1 MSAVSA
7 VGGVAG
13 DEGCGIPFIDDSG
26 SSCASSMMGE
36 GDDTDTASLSRL
48 LDDAASREF
57 SINGL
62 HDDLASLSCGYVSLD
77 GVGGNQSDGQSDAHS
92 RSDLGSS
99 ADSQEKSRTGSGR
112 WSWQRSSPGSRRTS
126 KSSIKSS
133 DNLDEEQTENDDE
146 DQKPP
151 PSLPPSLPVC
161 DTCEDR
167 SSTSSSC
174 FTGTSSSVLSCTTCA
189 AESDAR
195 HESDAR
201 IPNHPPDGEENPN
214 ASSENVQ
221 GGGDAQEEENVGDKE
236 RDCVGKGGGS
246 EEVDGREAE
255 EKDPEKTENSELTDP
270 NLTVIPNGQTTPHR
284 LSLTSKDVC
293 SPGSQ
298 APVPLSASTPQPGSS
313 SGTGGPMEPKYVA
326 PHHYIS
332 SLRVASMRGA
342 ADMGGALIAR
352 VATFLRTQYK
362 SLVSTPLQLP
372 WCPGFKMVVNEFE
385 TSLIQVPL
393 APHLK
398 VPPGYITVPQILQS
412 HQLSFS
418 ESSVDD
424 RPKRVLVEGDP
435 GYGKSTLAL
444 KLAYDWAADPT
455 GSYLSSFSLVF
466 VVTLRDFRGGS
477 LFSHL
482 CKEVLPRHILSKEAM
497 NTLWNYMKKI
507 EDKVLFL
514 LVGYDELIEEESGDI
529 NDLIEGQLLG
539 SATVV
544 LTSRPGSS
552 RPIPSS
558 LHRRLLI
565 TGLAPDQTHRF
576 ISRYFESINK
586 SGSGN
591 EVLSLISASKEKYGD
606 LITCPIMC
614 LALGVLYEDLG
625 GKLPSRLTDMFMSLI
640 KHMIRKNLIKRGEP
654 MCYDVLPDKYNKL
667 LSDFGKLALEALKS
681 NTPYFL
687 GQDLK
692 TKCQHG
698 GEIVDL
704 GILLRMHTMSK
715 LTKKDHFTP
724 IHKSFLEFL
733 AAFYLSGL
741 IHDTSLL
748 QAEVDNI
755 ADKMDIMHPVLRQN
769 SGLMVLKYLV
779 GLLGRNAHIVFNM
792 VSQMGVPQRMLFLL
806 LKESGM
812 YQMNVLEE
820 RATSIFQKN
829 VVEVCK
835 HVSGREHVVIQ
846 TNSPELEDWGRLL
859 YSPDCMLEGVEV
871 LLDFDGNSRD
881 KHESF
886 FTSMSFNE
894 SVKSVKL
901 TCVVGGDFG
910 ETEVRRLVS
919 YVRAVLTKRRLE
931 SFEIQVTSLDE
942 ATAEIL
948 SPVVDMIC
956 DTLPELAQALN
967 KLVVALELDGEQV
980 VQLCEVLKMA
990 PQVRILHLPHLACG
1004 LDGLK
1009 AVASLVENNPLVSLN
1024 LAGSLSSGTPVD
1036 ERSTGTGASTPSP
1049 TREDAPA
1056 PLSFWSFTDAQGN
1069 TRSVFNSLPRSF
1081 YQSLPRRGRLHSLS
1095 AEKRNSDTTLL
1106 QKTSFPP
1113 PACSPLVHANGFHE
1127 IFSAFRNPASR
1138 VCHLNISKCTLGA
1151 EDLVC
1156 LGETVRFTKCLSSL
1170 RMEGL
1175 SRLAEIIPVLIAL
1188 QENTTLQLLDLTS
1201 PHILL
1206 GDAALQVTLNALAKN
1221 KSLRFLVLNGWTIQV
1236 ETERSLREFI
1246 QFLSVTE
1253 LQHVDLGSCRVLVTV
1268 HEGALARLSRQ
1279 DDVISALQGG
1289 VPPLNNNTLAFLNLD
1304 NFEVTLNNKV
1314 VLRGPQLLFM
1324 LRHFPKLVDVSL
1336 TSNLGA
1342 DVIDDATTHR
1352 LFALLPGSFPF
1363 LRRLTL
1369 GGWVFSLDNCEKL
1382 MRAAGKQ
1389 LKGSQLREVLLAG
1402 VEVRESSGKP
1412 GMEHTLLQALTS
1424 NLHHLSLLSLSGL
1437 KLTATQSAIFGKTI
1451 RDKLAANTLELET
1464 RGLGYAA
1471 IKSLRHAVSD
1481 GGRFEFEFLGGPSGL
1496 YKLKKIDRRE
1506 KLIGKWACVSTLDR
1520 LTDL

>member
-7 VGGVAG
+7 VDPPGGAG
-13 DEGCGIPFIDDSG
+13 QDGSNIPFIDDSG

-36 GDDTDTASLSRL
+36 EDDTASLSRL
-48 LDDAASREF
+48 LDDAASREL

-62 HDDLASLSCGYVSLD
+62 HDDLASLSCGYASLD
-77 GVGGNQSDGQSDAHS
+77 AHSDAHSDAPSDAHSDAHS
-92 RSDLGSS
+92 RSDVGSS
-99 ADSQEKSRTGSGR
+99 GESQEKSRTGSGR
-112 WSWQRSSPGSRRTS
+112 WSWQQSSPGSRRTS
-126 KSSIKSS
+126 KSSIKST
-133 DNLDEEQTENDDE
+133 DNLYEEPADNEDNDE
-146 DQKPP
+146 KPRPALP
-151 PSLPPSLPVC
+151 PSLPPC

-195 HESDAR
+195 PEADPPSGTRSVDPIRDNPTQPNNPSNPAGNQNSPPTNAQMPES
-201 IPNHPPDGEENPN
+201 
-214 ASSENVQ
+214 SKSEMLL
-221 GGGDAQEEENVGDKE
+221 
-236 RDCVGKGGGS
+236 S
-246 EEVDGREAE
+246 
-255 EKDPEKTENSELTDP
+255 
-270 NLTVIPNGQTTPHR
+270 NGQMTPNR
-284 LSLTSKDVC
+284 LSLTVKEVW
-293 SPGSQ
+293 SPGGEI
-298 APVPLSASTPQPGSS
+298 PVPLVASTPQPGG
-313 SGTGGPMEPKYVA
+313 SGGAEAKYIT

-332 SLRVASMRGA
+332 SMRVASMRGA
-342 ADMGGALIAR
+342 ADMGGALVAR

-362 SLVSTPLQLP
+362 NLISTPLQLP
-372 WCPGFKMVVNEFE
+372 WCPSFKMLVSNFE
-385 TSLIQVPL
+385 TSLLQVPL

-398 VPPGYITVPQILQS
+398 VPPGLLTIPNILQP
-412 HQLSFS
+412 HQST
-418 ESSVDD
+418 VGD
-424 RPKRVLVEGDP
+424 RPKRVLVEGDS
-435 GYGKSTLAL
+435 GYGISTLAL
-444 KLAYDWAADPT
+444 KLAYDWAFDPT
-455 GSYLSSFSLVF
+455 GSYLSSYSLVF
-466 VVTLRDFRGGS
+466 VLTLRDFRGGC
-477 LFSHL
+477 LFSYL
-482 CKEVLPRHILSKEAM
+482 CKEILPRHILSKEAM
-497 NTLWNYMKKI
+497 NTLWNHMKKI

-514 LVGYDELIEEESGDI
+514 IVGYDELSEEESGDI
-529 NDLIEGQLLG
+529 NELVEGQMFAN
-539 SATVV
+539 STFVI
-544 LTSRPGSS
+544 TSRRGSS
-552 RPIPSS
+552 KPIPPV
-558 LHRRLLI
+558 LHRRLFI
-565 TGLAPDQTHRF
+565 AGLSPDQTHRF
-576 ISRYFESINK
+576 ISRYFEAINK
-586 SGSGN
+586 PGSGS
-591 EVLSLISASKEKYGD
+591 EVLSLIAASQEKYGD
-606 LITCPIMC
+606 LITCPVMC

-625 GKLPSRLTDMFMSLI
+625 GKLPSRLTDMYMSLI
-640 KHMIRKNLIKRGEP
+640 KYMIRKNLINRGEP

-667 LSDFGKLALEALKS
+667 LSDFGKMALEALKTNVS
-681 NTPYFL
+681 YFT

-698 GEIVDL
+698 GDLVIDL
-704 GILLRMHTMSK
+704 GILLRMQSMSK
-715 LTKKDHFTP
+715 LTKKDHYTP
-724 IHKSFLEFL
+724 VHKSFLEFL
-733 AAFYLSGL
+733 GAFYLSGL

-748 QAEVDNI
+748 QAEIDNI
-755 ADKMDIMHPVLRQN
+755 AEKLDITHPVLSHN

-779 GLLGRNAHIVFNM
+779 GLLGRNAHIIFNI
-792 VSQMGVPQRMLFLL
+792 VSQMAVPQRILFLL

-812 YQMNVLEE
+812 YQMNVL
-820 RATSIFQKN
+820 
-829 VVEVCK
+829 EVCK

-846 TNSPELEDWGRLL
+846 TNSGELEDWGRLL

-871 LLDFDGNSRD
+871 LLDFDGNSKD

-910 ETEVRRLVS
+910 ETEVTRLVS

-931 SFEIQVTSLDE
+931 SFEIQVTSLEE

-948 SPVVDMIC
+948 SPVVEMIC
-956 DTLPELAQALN
+956 DTLPDLAQALN
-967 KLVVALELDGEQV
+967 KLVVALELDGKQV
-980 VQLCEVLKMA
+980 MQLCQVLQMA
-990 PQVRILHLPHLACG
+990 PQVRVLHLPHLACG
-1004 LDGLK
+1004 LEGLK
-1009 AVASLVENNPLVSLN
+1009 AVAQLVENNPLVSLN

-1113 PACSPLVHANGFHE
+1113 PACSPLVHSNGFHE
-1127 IFSAFRNPASR
+1127 IFSAFRNPSSR
-1138 VCHLNISKCTLGA
+1138 VCHLNISKCTMGA

-1175 SRLAEIIPVLIAL
+1175 SRMAEIIPVLIAL
-1188 QENTTLQLLDLTS
+1188 QENTSLQLLDLTS

-1206 GDAALQVTLNALAKN
+1206 GDAALHVTLNALARN

-1236 ETERSLREFI
+1236 ESERSLKELI
-1246 QFLSVTE
+1246 QFLTVTE
-1253 LQHVDLGSCRVLVTV
+1253 LQHLDLGSCQVMVTV
-1268 HEGALARLSRQ
+1268 HDGPLARLSRQ
-1279 DDVISALQGG
+1279 DDVIAALQEG
-1289 VPPLNNNTLAFLNLD
+1289 VPPLQNSTLAFMNLD

-1314 VLRGPQLLFM
+1314 VLRGPQLLFL

-1336 TSNLGA
+1336 TSSLGA

-1352 LFALLPGSFPF
+1352 LFSLLPGSFPF

-1369 GGWVFSLDNCEKL
+1369 GGWVFSLDNCEKV
-1382 MRAAGKQ
+1382 MRAGGRQ
-1389 LKGSQLREVLLAG
+1389 LRGSQLREVLLGG

-1412 GMEHTLLQALTS
+1412 GMEHTLLQALTT
-1424 NLHHLSLLSLSGL
+1424 NLHHLSLLSLAGL
-1437 KLTATQSAIFGKTI
+1437 KLTPTQSALFGKTL
-1451 RDKLAANTLELET
+1451 RDKLASSTLELET

-1471 IKSLRHAVSD
+1471 IKALRQALTD
-1481 GGRFEFEFLGGPSGL
+1481 GGKFEFEFLGGPSGT

-1506 KLIGKWACVSTLDR
+1506 KLIGKWACISTLDR
-1520 LTDL
+1520 LSEL

>member
-1 MSAVSA
+1 MSTASG
-7 VGGVAG
+7 VGVLGVGIAEGAG
-13 DEGCGIPFIDDSG
+13 EDGNSIPFIDESG

-36 GDDTDTASLSRL
+36 EDDTASLSRL

-62 HDDLASLSCGYVSLD
+62 HDDLASLSCGYASLD
-77 GVGGNQSDGQSDAHS
+77 AHSGSHSEGRSGAHS
-92 RSDLGSS
+92 RSDMGSS
-99 ADSQEKSRTGSGR
+99 GESQEKSRTGSGR

-133 DNLDEEQTENDDE
+133 DNLEEDVLDADDE
-146 DQKPP
+146 DEKPPPALP
-151 PSLPPSLPVC
+151 PSLPPC

-189 AESDAR
+189 AESDNRPEADPKSGD
-195 HESDAR
+195 HPTEDAGHPVPAPSEHDQEQEQAPR
-201 IPNHPPDGEENPN
+201 IICKTPDPPD
-214 ASSENVQ
+214 SKLIILS
-221 GGGDAQEEENVGDKE
+221 
-236 RDCVGKGGGS
+236 
-246 EEVDGREAE
+246 
-255 EKDPEKTENSELTDP
+255 
-270 NLTVIPNGQTTPHR
+270 NGNTTPHR
-284 LSLTSKDVC
+284 LSSTPEEVW
-293 SPGSQ
+293 SPGGEP
-298 APVPLSASTPQPGSS
+298 PVPLVTSTPAPQGNNSNASTV
-313 SGTGGPMEPKYVA
+313 EPKYVA
-326 PHHYIS
+326 PHHYVS
-332 SLRVASMRGA
+332 SMRVASMRGA
-342 ADMGGALIAR
+342 ADMGGALVAR

-362 SLVSTPLQLP
+362 NLISSPLQLP
-372 WCPGFKMVVNEFE
+372 WCPGFKMIVSEFE

-393 APHLK
+393 AAHLK
-398 VPPGYITVPQILQS
+398 VPPGLLTVPSILQPL
-412 HQLSFS
+412 QLSFT
-418 ESSVDD
+418 ESSMGD

-444 KLAYDWAADPT
+444 KLAYDWATDPT
-455 GSYLSSFSLVF
+455 GSYLSTYSLVF
-466 VVTLRDFRGGS
+466 VLTLRDFRGGS
-477 LFSHL
+477 VFSHL

-497 NTLWNYMKKI
+497 NTLWNHMKKI

-514 LVGYDELIEEESGDI
+514 LVGYDELIEEESGDM
-529 NDLIEGQLLG
+529 NELIDGQMF
-539 SATVV
+539 SNATVV

-552 RPIPSS
+552 KPLPPSM
-558 LHRRLLI
+558 HRRLLI
-565 TGLAPDQTHRF
+565 AGLAPDQTHRF
-576 ISRYFESINK
+576 ISRYFDTINK
-586 SGSGN
+586 PGSGN

-625 GKLPSRLTDMFMSLI
+625 GKLPSRLTDMYMSLI

-654 MCYDVLPDKYNKL
+654 MCYDVLPDRYNKL
-667 LSDFGKLALEALKS
+667 LSDFGKLALEALKQ
-681 NTPYFL
+681 NTPYFTA
-687 GQDLK
+687 QDLK

-698 GEIVDL
+698 GEIVEL
-704 GILLRMHTMSK
+704 GILLRMQSMSK
-715 LTKKDHFTP
+715 LSKKDFYTP
-724 IHKSFLEFL
+724 AHKSFLEFL

-748 QAEVDNI
+748 QTEIDSIAE
-755 ADKMDIMHPVLRQN
+755 KMDITHPILRQN
-769 SGLMVLKYLV
+769 SGLMILRYLV
-779 GLLGRNAHIVFNM
+779 GLLGRNAHIVFNI
-792 VSQMGVPQRMLFLL
+792 VSQMGVPQRILFLL

-812 YQMNVLEE
+812 YQMNVL
-820 RATSIFQKN
+820 
-829 VVEVCK
+829 EVCK

-846 TNSPELEDWGRLL
+846 TNSAELEDWGRLL
-859 YSPDCMLEGVEV
+859 YSPDCMLEGVDV
-871 LLDFDGNSRD
+871 LLDFDGSSRD
-881 KHESF
+881 RHESF

-910 ETEVRRLVS
+910 ESEVTRLVS

-931 SFEIQVTSLDE
+931 SFEIQVTSLEE

-956 DTLPELAQALN
+956 DTLPDLAQALN
-967 KLVVALELDGEQV
+967 KLVVALELDAEQV
-980 VQLCEVLKMA
+980 VQLCQVLQNA
-990 PQVRILHLPHLACG
+990 PHVQVLHLPHLACG

-1009 AVASLVENNPLVSLN
+1009 AVAQIVENSPLVSLN

-1081 YQSLPRRGRLHSLS
+1081 YQSLPGRGRLHSLS

-1113 PACSPLVHANGFHE
+1113 PACNPIVHANGFHE
-1127 IFSAFRNPASR
+1127 IFAAFRNPASR
-1138 VCHLNISKCTLGA
+1138 VCHLNISKCTMGA

-1175 SRLAEIIPVLIAL
+1175 SRMAEIIPVLIAL

-1236 ETERSLREFI
+1236 ESERSLKELIR
-1246 QFLSVTE
+1246 FLNATE
-1253 LQHVDLGSCRVLVTV
+1253 LQHLDLSNCRVIVTV
-1268 HEGALARLSRQ
+1268 HDGALARLSRQ
-1279 DDVISALQGG
+1279 DDVIAALQES
-1289 VPPLNNNTLAFLNLD
+1289 VPPLHNNTLAFLNLD
-1304 NFEVTLNNKV
+1304 HFEVTLNSKV

-1336 TSNLGA
+1336 ASSLGA
-1342 DVIDDATTHR
+1342 DIIDDSTTHR
-1352 LFALLPGSFPF
+1352 LFSLLPGSFPF

-1369 GGWVFSLDNCEKL
+1369 GGWVFSLDNCEKV
-1382 MRAAGKQ
+1382 MRAGGKQ
-1389 LKGSQLREVLLAG
+1389 LRGSQLREVILTG
-1402 VEVRESSGKP
+1402 VEVRESSGTP
-1412 GMEHTLLQALTS
+1412 GMEHTLLQALTT
-1424 NLHHLSLLSLSGL
+1424 NLHHLSILSLAGL
-1437 KLTATQSAIFGKTI
+1437 KLTANQAAMFGKTI
-1451 RDKLAANTLELET
+1451 RDKLATTTLELET
-1464 RGLGYAA
+1464 RGLGYTTVKA
-1471 IKSLRHAVSD
+1471 LRQAVTE
-1481 GGRFEFEFLGGPSGL
+1481 GGRYEFDFLGGPLGI
-1496 YKLKKIDRRE
+1496 YKLSKIDRRE
-1506 KLIGKWACVSTLDR
+1506 KLIGKWACISTLDR
-1520 LTDL
+1520 LSEL

>member
-1 MSAVSA
+1 MVHVRGTLQESTVFMSAVSA
-7 VGGVAG
+7 VDPPGGAG
-13 DEGCGIPFIDDSG
+13 EDGGGIPFIDDSG
-26 SSCASSMMGE
+26 SSCASSTMGE
-36 GDDTDTASLSRL
+36 EDDTTSLSRL

-62 HDDLASLSCGYVSLD
+62 HDDLASLSCGYASLD
-77 GVGGNQSDGQSDAHS
+77 AHSDAHSDTHSEGQSDVHSDAHS
-92 RSDLGSS
+92 RSDVGSS
-99 ADSQEKSRTGSGR
+99 GESQEKYRSGSGR
-112 WSWQRSSPGSRRTS
+112 WSWQQSSPGSRRTS
-126 KSSIKSS
+126 KSSIKST
-133 DNLDEEQTENDDE
+133 DNLYEDPPDNEDE
-146 DQKPP
+146 DQKPQPTLP
-151 PSLPPSLPVC
+151 PSLPPC

-174 FTGTSSSVLSCTTCA
+174 FTRTSSSVLSCTTCA

-195 HESDAR
+195 PEGDPHGDPRPVEQTPNDPAQPSNPLPSSNNQTIPPSNFKTSESLD
-201 IPNHPPDGEENPN
+201 
-214 ASSENVQ
+214 VQ
-221 GGGDAQEEENVGDKE
+221 TPL
-236 RDCVGKGGGS
+236 S
-246 EEVDGREAE
+246 
-255 EKDPEKTENSELTDP
+255 
-270 NLTVIPNGQTTPHR
+270 NGQMTPHR
-284 LSLTSKDVC
+284 LSLTIKEVW
-293 SPGSQ
+293 SPGGEI
-298 APVPLSASTPQPGSS
+298 PVPLVASTPQLSS
-313 SGTGGPMEPKYVA
+313 TGVVDAKYA
-326 PHHYIS
+326 TPHHYIS
-332 SLRVASMRGA
+332 SMRVASMRGA
-342 ADMGGALIAR
+342 ADMGGALVAR

-362 SLVSTPLQLP
+362 SLISNPLQLP
-372 WCPGFKMVVNEFE
+372 WCPGFRMIVSEFE
-385 TSLIQVPL
+385 TSLVQVPL

-398 VPPGYITVPQILQS
+398 VPPGLLTVPSILQP
-412 HQLSFS
+412 HQLPFN
-418 ESSVDD
+418 ESTVED

-444 KLAYDWAADPT
+444 KLAYDWASDPT
-455 GSYLSSFSLVF
+455 GSYLSSYSLVF
-466 VVTLRDFRGGS
+466 VLTLRDFRGGS

-497 NTLWNYMKKI
+497 NTLWNHMKKI
-507 EDKVLFL
+507 DDKVLFL
-514 LVGYDELIEEESGDI
+514 LVGYDELSEEESGDI
-529 NDLIEGQLLG
+529 TELIEGQMFAN
-539 SATVV
+539 ATVV
-544 LTSRPGSS
+544 ITSRPGSS
-552 RPIPSS
+552 KPIPPM

-565 TGLAPDQTHRF
+565 AGLAPDQTHRF
-576 ISRYFESINK
+576 ISRYFESIGK
-586 SGSGN
+586 PGRGD

-614 LALGVLYEDLG
+614 LAMGVLYEDLG
-625 GKLPSRLTDMFMSLI
+625 GKLPSRLTDMYMSLI
-640 KHMIRKNLIKRGEP
+640 KHMIRKNLISRGEP

-667 LSDFGKLALEALKS
+667 LSDFGKMALEALKT
-681 NTPYFL
+681 NVPYFT

-698 GEIVDL
+698 GEVVDL
-704 GILLRMHTMSK
+704 GILLKMQSMSK
-715 LTKKDHFTP
+715 LTKKDHYTP
-724 IHKSFLEFL
+724 VHKSFLEFL
-733 AAFYLSGL
+733 GAFYLSGL
-741 IHDTSLL
+741 IHDISLL
-748 QAEVDNI
+748 QLEIDSIAE
-755 ADKMDIMHPVLRQN
+755 KMDITHPVLRQN
-769 SGLMVLKYLV
+769 SGLMVLRYLV
-779 GLLGRNAHIVFNM
+779 GLLGRNAHIIFNI
-792 VSQMGVPQRMLFLL
+792 VSQMGVQQRILFLL

-812 YQMNVLEE
+812 YQMNVL
-820 RATSIFQKN
+820 
-829 VVEVCK
+829 EVCK

-846 TNSPELEDWGRLL
+846 TNSIELEDWGRLL

-871 LLDFDGNSRD
+871 ILDFDGSSKD

-910 ETEVRRLVS
+910 ETEVTRLVS

-931 SFEIQVTSLDE
+931 SFEIQVTSLEE

-948 SPVVDMIC
+948 SPVVEMIC

-980 VQLCEVLKMA
+980 MQLCQVLQMA
-990 PQVRILHLPHLACG
+990 PQVRVLHLPHLACG

-1009 AVASLVENNPLVSLN
+1009 AVAQLVENNPLVSLN

-1113 PACSPLVHANGFHE
+1113 PACSPLLHANGFHE
-1127 IFSAFRNPASR
+1127 IFSAFRNPASK
-1138 VCHLNISKCTLGA
+1138 VCHLNISKCTMGA

-1175 SRLAEIIPVLIAL
+1175 SRMAEIIPVLIAL
-1188 QENTTLQLLDLTS
+1188 QENTSLQLLDLTS

-1206 GDAALQVTLNALAKN
+1206 GDAALQVTLSALSKN
-1221 KSLRFLVLNGWTIQV
+1221 KSLRFVVLNGWTIQV
-1236 ETERSLREFI
+1236 ESERSLRELI
-1246 QFLSVTE
+1246 QFLTVTE
-1253 LQHVDLGSCRVLVTV
+1253 LQHLDLGSCQVLVTV
-1268 HEGALARLSRQ
+1268 HDGSLARLSRQ
-1279 DDVISALQGG
+1279 DDVIAALQEG
-1289 VPPLNNNTLAFLNLD
+1289 VPPLQNNTLAFLNLD

-1314 VLRGPQLLFM
+1314 VLRGPQLLFL

-1336 TSNLGA
+1336 TSSLGA

-1352 LFALLPGSFPF
+1352 LFSLLPGSFPF

-1369 GGWVFSLDNCEKL
+1369 GGWVFSLDNCEKV

-1389 LKGSQLREVLLAG
+1389 LRGSQLREVLLGG

-1424 NLHHLSLLSLSGL
+1424 NLHHLSLLSLAGL
-1437 KLTATQSAIFGKTI
+1437 KLSPTQAALFGKTL
-1451 RDKLAANTLELET
+1451 RDKLASPTLELET
-1464 RGLGYAA
+1464 RGLGYSA
-1471 IKSLRHAVSD
+1471 IKALRQALTDS
-1481 GGRFEFEFLGGPSGL
+1481 GKYEFEFLGGPSGT
-1496 YKLKKIDRRE
+1496 YKLKKIDRRD
-1506 KLIGKWACVSTLDR
+1506 KLIGKWACISTLDR
-1520 LTDL
+1520 LSEL